1 MNPGMRSSTILAL
14 LALVSVPCL
23 APACQRDRKPEP
35 APAHASAAPVPAWT
49 SAFLREA
56 VLVADEI
63 VVEGPQDLIDHVV
76 LRPDPETN
84 VYAAKTVSAG
94 LLQEL
99 SARPET
105 RMEVR
110 GQLDA
115 WSLAAFRRITV
126 LRRPGEVPVTVRAS
140 GNAYWAAADGS
151 GERRQDQLVFQG
163 LRGR

>member
-1 MNPGMRSSTILAL
+1 LLLVLAL
-14 LALVSVPCL
+14 
-23 APACQRDRKPEP
+23 ACQREKRPEP
-35 APAHASAAPVPAWT
+35 ALSRGPETPPPARWT
-49 SAFLREA
+49 SAFQREA

-63 VVEGPQDLIDHVV
+63 VVEGPSDLIDHVV

-84 VYAAKTVSAG
+84 VYSSKTVTQG

-115 WSLAAFRRITV
+115 WSLAAFRKITV
-126 LRRPGEVPVTVRAS
+126 LQRPGEVPVTLRAS
-140 GNAYWAAADGS
+140 GSVYWAAGDGS
-151 GERRQDQLVFQG
+151 AERREETLVF
-163 LRGR
+163 RGVRGE